1 MFAIQSS
8 LQCFDRLHCREMQ
21 VSVWN
26 NQLNLKVWSS
36 LQENESVVDLPS
48 SFHSEK
54 ILQVKAK
61 VYKTIALA
69 QLVL

>member
-1 MFAIQSS
+1 MLAIHSS

-26 NQLNLKVWSS
+26 KQLNLKVWSS
-36 LQENESVVDLPS
+36 LQENSSVVDLPS
-48 SFHSEK
+48 IFHSEK
-54 ILQVKAK
+54 RLWVKAK
-61 VYKTIALA
+61 VYKRIALA